1 MAKFW
6 SNKLFYVASLAACSM
21 MALSTG
27 CASGGF
33 KLTRE
38 YARWV
43 NSKNII
49 LRIVLYILTGVVFAV
64 TLLIDMVL
72 FNTID
77 FWEGKVSAGDYQF
90 KDQDKTYVVKHEF
103 LNGTDRKQSTI
114 QIFNDEKALLQKVVL
129 TQTEKG
135 EIELYVDGKLKT
147 RVSDIHSL
155 PVASFFNDE
164 GKLVKQDLNV
174 LGSTVA
180 IAR

>member
-1 MAKFW
+1 MK
-6 SNKLFYVASLAACSM
+6 SLLTKPLFYLTSLAACSV

-43 NSKNII
+43 NGQNII
-49 LRIVLYILTGVVFAV
+49 LRIVLYILTSIVFAV

-72 FNTID
+72 FNTMD
-77 FWEGKVSAGDYQF
+77 FWQGKVSKGDYQF
-90 KDQDKTYVVKHEF
+90 KEEGRTYNVKHEF
-103 LNGTDRKQSTI
+103 LNGTQRKQSTI
-114 QIFNDEKALLQKVVL
+114 AILDEKSSLLQTVVL
-129 TQTEKG
+129 TETEKG
-135 EIELYVDGKLKT
+135 EIELYVDGKLRT
-147 RVSDIHSL
+147 RVTDINTL
-155 PVASFFNDE
+155 PVASFFRVDGTLE
-164 GKLVKQDLNV
+164 RTDLSV

>member
-6 SNKLFYVASLAACSM
+6 SNKLFYIASLAACSM

-27 CASGGF
+27 CVSGGF

-49 LRIVLYILTGVVFAV
+49 IRIVLYILTGIVFAV

-72 FNTID
+72 FNTMD

-103 LNGTDRKQSTI
+103 IQGSDRKQSTI
-114 QIFNDEKALLQKVVL
+114 NIFGDKENLLQTVVL
-129 TQTEKG
+129 TETVEG
-135 EIELYVDGKLKT
+135 NIELYVDGKLKT
-147 RVSDIHSL
+147 RVSDIHTL
-155 PVASFFNDE
+155 PVASFFNNE
-164 GKLVKQDLNV
+164 GKIVKQDLNV

>member
-1 MAKFW
+1 MTKFW
-6 SNKLFYVASLAACSM
+6 SNKMFYVASLAACSV

-38 YARWV
+38 YSRWV
-43 NSKNII
+43 NSQNII

-64 TLLIDMVL
+64 TLLIDLVL

-90 KDQDKTYVVKHEF
+90 KDQDKTFYVKHEV
-103 LNGTDRKQSTI
+103 LDGGRKQSTI
-114 QIFNDEKALLQKVVL
+114 EILGDEGQLLQKVVL
-129 TQTEKG
+129 IETVKS

-147 RVSDIHSL
+147 RVTDIHTL
-155 PVASFFNDE
+155 PVARFFNTD
-164 GKLVKQDLNV
+164 GSLAKVDANILGNLV
-174 LGSTVA
+174 VA
-180 IAR
+180 R

>member
-6 SNKLFYVASLAACSM
+6 SQKMFYVASLAACSM

-27 CASGGF
+27 CVSGGF

-49 LRIVLYILTGVVFAV
+49 IRIVLYLLTGIVFAV

-114 QIFNDEKALLQKVVL
+114 HIYNQENALLQKVVL
-129 TQTEKG
+129 TQNTAG

-147 RVSDIHSL
+147 RVSDIDSL
-155 PVASFFNDE
+155 PVASYFNDE
-164 GKLVKQDLNV
+164 GKIVKQDLNI

-180 IAR
+180 LAR